1 MIYTERRFDMSALK
15 EFGIF
20 GLWGERNYRL
30 IITNGKL
37 IMVGENGSG
46 KTTVLRIL
54 YYTLTK
60 KWGQLVK
67 EDFERISI
75 VIDDENKEFTKEQ
88 LGKPEEYMVDM
99 NADTFS
105 RIPYRYRHSYIDE
118 CRDKCM
124 AEEVLRY
131 IDSLEYPE
139 GMFDDEIEKLEKI
152 ASMVPESIKEI
163 SEWLKASLV
172 LPILYMPTYRRIE
185 KEPGS
190 YHSEYNPNRRNRRRF
205 RTKNIENINME
216 VSRIGMRDVHEAIQ
230 NLIYIIREEYA
241 RSSSQLNLSCFKG
254 ILTQDFELVDSIPE
268 EYINPECIE
277 MIFNSVSDNE
287 LLDTDKGQIK
297 EKLISVIEKEADYD
311 EYDKIVIYY
320 YNMLISRYE
329 GLKKIEEK
337 LEHFFYACNQ
347 YLSSKEFVYKP
358 NDFEYAIYVQSRDG
372 SKKNMS
378 IEQLSSG
385 EKQIVALF
393 SYIYLFITEPCMVI
407 IDEPELSLSVT
418 WQEKILE
425 DIVQSKNCNNLI
437 VATQSPFVYDNSLRE
452 YARTIEEFLVLE

>member
-1 MIYTERRFDMSALK
+1 MGHFSLLHDKIKKKFFAKDIMMKRTEQRLLK
-15 EFGIF
+15 
-20 GLWGERNYRL
+20 
-30 IITNGKL
+30 
-37 IMVGENGSG
+37 
-46 KTTVLRIL
+46 
-54 YYTLTK
+54 
-60 KWGQLVK
+60 
-67 EDFERISI
+67 
-75 VIDDENKEFTKEQ
+75 
-88 LGKPEEYMVDM
+88 
-99 NADTFS
+99 
-105 RIPYRYRHSYIDE
+105 
-118 CRDKCM
+118 
-124 AEEVLRY
+124 
-131 IDSLEYPE
+131 
-139 GMFDDEIEKLEKI
+139 
-152 ASMVPESIKEI
+152 
-163 SEWLKASLV
+163 KA
-172 LPILYMPTYRRIE
+172 E
-185 KEPGS
+185 KEPVKVLMES
-190 YHSEYNPNRRNRRRF
+190 QKHYYPKLQQRLNEIKDPRDKRYTIYNCSTMIGTGM
-205 RTKNIENINME
+205 TKNICGISSMQQMTANFNEENTIQNISKFVGNE
-216 VSRIGMRDVHEAIQ
+216 NEELPHYVTLNDFLERLETSELQKVRKDMRDVHEAIQ

-254 ILTQDFELVDSIPE
+254 ILTQDFEMVDSIPE
-268 EYINPECIE
+268 EYIDPECIE
-277 MIFNSVSDNE
+277 MIFNSVSENE
-287 LLDTDKGQIK
+287 LLDADKVQIK
-297 EKLISVIEKEADYD
+297 EKLISVIEKETGYD

-329 GLKKIEEK
+329 SLKKIEDK

-372 SKKNMS
+372 SKKKMS

-407 IDEPELSLSVT
+407 IDEPELSLSIT